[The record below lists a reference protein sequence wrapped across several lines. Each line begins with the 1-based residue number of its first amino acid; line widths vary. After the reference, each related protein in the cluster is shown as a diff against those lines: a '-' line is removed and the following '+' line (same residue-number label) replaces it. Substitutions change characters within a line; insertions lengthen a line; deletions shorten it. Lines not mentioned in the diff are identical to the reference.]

1 MSNEQ
6 NGKPP
11 AAAPSQDDLSRDLG
25 LSIFR
30 SAYGGFGVNFN
41 TGENVSNHGGSIARE
56 AAAAEAV
63 EAAQTVTNAGVAEA
77 GKAFAILRNQMI
89 SLEKKLADQAD
100 EMTWLRTER
109 AKGNSNKKKGK
120 K

>member
-11 AAAPSQDDLSRDLG
+11 AATPTQDDMNRDLG
-25 LSIFR
+25 MSIMR
-30 SAYGGFGVNFN
+30 NAYGGFGVNFN

-56 AAAAEAV
+56 EAAAEAA
-63 EAAQTVTNAGVAEA
+63 EAAQTETNAGVAEA

-89 SLEKKLADQAD
+89 ALEKKLADQAD
-100 EMTWLRTER
+100 EMTWLRSER
-109 AKGNSNKKKGK
+109 AKGSNKKKGK